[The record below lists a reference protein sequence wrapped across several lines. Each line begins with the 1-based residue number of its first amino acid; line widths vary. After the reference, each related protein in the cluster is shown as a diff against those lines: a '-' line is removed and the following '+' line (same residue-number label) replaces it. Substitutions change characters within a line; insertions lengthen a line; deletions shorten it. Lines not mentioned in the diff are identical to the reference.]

1 MSYSLDP
8 WIYAYISLLPQGITL
23 VISEVIPRKDL
34 EMSYQRMIP
43 DIADLLRALRI
54 DNPKATFK
62 ATSKAAAKAK
72 WPCRGSQGEGP
83 SKKSKIWTSS
93 ASYSPSAN
101 FGH

>member
-1 MSYSLDP
+1 
-8 WIYAYISLLPQGITL
+8 
-23 VISEVIPRKDL
+23 
-34 EMSYQRMIP
+34 MIP

-72 WPCRGSQGEGP
+72 WPCRGSQGEVP

-93 ASYSPSAN
+93 ASYSPYAN